1 MVLGLSLQAFTA
13 LHVAISLIGIFTG
26 LIAMVAL
33 ARGYWLRTWQIAFL
47 ASTAATSI
55 TGFLFPFSGVTPAL
69 LTGLISM
76 AVLAVATGALIASP
90 IWGRAIYAVSATIA
104 LYLNLFVLVVQSF
117 LKIPALHLLAPAGTE
132 FPFLAAQSIVLVASV
147 VLGAMAVGNTRRI
160 AL

>member
-13 LHVAISLIGIFTG
+13 LHVAISLIGIVTG

-69 LTGLISM
+69 LTGVISM
-76 AVLAVATGALIASP
+76 AVLAVATGALIAP
-90 IWGRAIYAVSATIA
+90 PNWARLIYAVSATIA

-117 LKIPALHLLAPAGTE
+117 LKIPALHSLAPAGTE
-132 FPFLAAQSIVLVASV
+132 LPFLAAQSIVLVASV